1 MLVKILGT
9 AAGGAFPQWNCS
21 CPNCFRVR
29 QGTFSGSRR
38 TQAQIAFS
46 CEPGQWT
53 LLNASPD
60 LRFQIEAA
68 PELWPE
74 EGRRSPIANVI
85 LTGADVD
92 QILGLLL
99 LREFHT
105 FGIHSTPA
113 IRTILTEDNTMF
125 AVLARF
131 AGQVAWRDIP
141 LDAPFSIGGARAE
154 ALSLAG
160 SFPGF
165 VGKTRAAA
173 LNPAQ
178 AVIGLLLTPEAGG
191 KTLAFLPGAG
201 CVSERLIERLRSC
214 DFVLFD
220 GTFWSND
227 EPKQIPGLGR
237 TALEI
242 GHLPVSGPGGSLD
255 RLAAFKGRRIYI
267 HINNTN
273 PMLDEDSSEYRRVL
287 DCGWEIARD
296 GMEIAL

>member
-1 MLVKILGT
+1 MRVKILGT

-21 CPNCFRVR
+21 CPNCLRVR
-29 QGTFSGSRR
+29 QGTFAGSPR
-38 TQAQIAFS
+38 TQAQLAFS
-46 CEPGQWT
+46 CEPAQWT

-68 PELWPE
+68 PELWPRD
-74 EGRRSPIANVI
+74 GRRSPVANVI
-85 LTGADVD
+85 LTGADLD

-105 FGIHSTPA
+105 FAIYSTPA
-113 IRTILTEDNTMF
+113 IRAILTEDNSVF

-131 AGQVAWRDIP
+131 AGQVAWHDIP
-141 LDAPFSIGGARAE
+141 LDAPFSIGGVRAE
-154 ALSLAG
+154 ALSLAH

-165 VGKTRAAA
+165 VSQPRAAA
-173 LNPAQ
+173 LNPAE
-178 AVIGLLLTPEAGG
+178 AAIGLLLTPEAGG
-191 KTLAFLPGAG
+191 KTLAFLPGVG
-201 CVSERLIERLRSC
+201 CVSEKLLERLESC

-227 EPKQIPGLGR
+227 EPRQIHGLGR

-255 RLAAFKGRRIYI
+255 RLAALKGRRIYI

-273 PMLDEDSSEYRRVL
+273 PMLDEDSTEYRRVR
-287 DCGWEIARD
+287 DCGWEIASD
-296 GMEIAL
+296 GMEIVL

>member
-1 MLVKILGT
+1 MRVKILGT

-38 TQAQIAFS
+38 TQAQVAFS

-60 LRFQIEAA
+60 IRFQIEAE
-68 PELWPE
+68 PELWPQD
-74 EGRRSPIANVI
+74 GRRSPIANVI

-113 IRTILTEDNTMF
+113 IRAILTEDNTMF

-141 LDAPFSIGGARAE
+141 LNASFSTGGARAE
-154 ALSLAG
+154 SLPLTG

-173 LNPAQ
+173 LNPVEAI
-178 AVIGLLLTPEAGG
+178 VGLVLTPEAGG

-201 CVSERLIERLRSC
+201 AVSDALLERLQSC

-220 GTFWSND
+220 GTFWRND
-227 EPKQIPGLGR
+227 EPMHIPGLGR

-255 RLAAFKGRRIYI
+255 RLAALNARKIYI

-273 PMLDEDSSEYRRVL
+273 PMLDEDGSEYRRVR

-296 GMEIAL
+296 GMEIVL